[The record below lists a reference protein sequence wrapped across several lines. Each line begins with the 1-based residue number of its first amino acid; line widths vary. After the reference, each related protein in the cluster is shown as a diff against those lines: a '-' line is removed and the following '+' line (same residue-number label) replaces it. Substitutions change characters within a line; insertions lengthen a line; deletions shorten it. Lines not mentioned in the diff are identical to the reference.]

1 MQLNVLASF
10 EDLLA
15 TVDLLCIPLSKDML
29 EPVHR
34 DVLSLLIPAT
44 ILPPVSELNTQNHS
58 VSLYYG
64 QWNGRRIKLLLSY
77 EGDKLTESTAY
88 IVSKRLSMRSK
99 NENGSKT
106 GFMTHHISDPDII
119 LSADLMNASVMNE

>member
-10 EDLLA
+10 EDLLG

-29 EPVHR
+29 DHIHR
-34 DVLSLLIPAT
+34 DVLSLLIPVE

-64 QWNGRRIKLLLSY
+64 QWKGRRIKLLLSY

-88 IVSKRLSMRSK
+88 VVSKRLSLRSK
-99 NENGSKT
+99 NENGNKT
-106 GFMTHHISDPDII
+106 GLMTHHISDPDVL
-119 LSADLMNASVMNE
+119 LSV